1 MSKRPTNTAMADAMK
16 AAATKAAKAKPAPL
30 QILTGRQ
37 IGETRNG
44 KPKMDIWLANG
55 LLTALV
61 NKYGADNVDGI
72 QRGAEWLVEQGMVRI
87 PTGWRIKAIAVKAF
101 GGKVSVLAEDPA
113 TSWEPKVKAPK
124 AVIVGLP
131 D

>member
-1 MSKRPTNTAMADAMK
+1 M
-16 AAATKAAKAKPAPL
+16 TKTKTTKTPVPL
-30 QILTGRQ
+30 QIITGRQ

-44 KPKMDIWLANG
+44 KPKMDVWLSNG

-72 QRGAEWLVEQGMVRI
+72 QRGAEWLVSQGMVRI

-101 GGKVSVLAEDPA
+101 GGKVSVVAEDPA
-113 TSWEPKVKAPK
+113 TAWEPKAKTPK
-124 AVIVGLP
+124 AVIAGLP